1 MENKSYFSLYFF
13 QINIS
18 QYHDMKTFKYIGMP
32 YYVIV
37 IYVIEMKKNNLE
49 NENDDM
55 CEVFNSHED
64 VVDRVKER
72 IPEESEFAELSE
84 FFKIFGNPTRL
95 KIISLLS
102 IEDLCVCDI
111 CDALDLNQTTVS
123 NQLRILRA
131 NNIVKYQ
138 KEGKMARYSLTDLHI
153 EMIYKVGLEH
163 ILE

>member
-1 MENKSYFSLYFF
+1 MADN
-13 QINIS
+13 
-18 QYHDMKTFKYIGMP
+18 
-32 YYVIV
+32 
-37 IYVIEMKKNNLE
+37 NNLE
-49 NENDDM
+49 NNNDGV
-55 CEVFNSHED
+55 CEVFNAHED
-64 VVDRVKER
+64 VIERVQKRMIDEDQY
-72 IPEESEFAELSE
+72 SNLAE

-95 KIISLLS
+95 KILSLLA

-111 CDALDLNQTTVS
+111 CEALNLNQTTVS

>member
-1 MENKSYFSLYFF
+1 MIERVQKRM
-13 QINIS
+13 IEED
-18 QYHDMKTFKYIGMP
+18 QY
-32 YYVIV
+32 
-37 IYVIEMKKNNLE
+37 
-49 NENDDM
+49 
-55 CEVFNSHED
+55 S
-64 VVDRVKER
+64 
-72 IPEESEFAELSE
+72 ELSE

-95 KIISLLS
+95 KILSLLA

-111 CDALDLNQTTVS
+111 CEALNLNQTTVS

>member
-1 MENKSYFSLYFF
+1 MSN
-13 QINIS
+13 
-18 QYHDMKTFKYIGMP
+18 
-32 YYVIV
+32 
-37 IYVIEMKKNNLE
+37 NNLG
-49 NENDDM
+49 NNSDDV
-55 CEVFNSHED
+55 CEIFDSHED
-64 VVDRVKER
+64 IIERVKER
-72 IPEESEFAELSE
+72 MIEEDQYSELAE

-95 KIISLLS
+95 KILSLLA

-111 CDALDLNQTTVS
+111 CEALNLNQTTVS

-131 NNIVKYQ
+131 NNIVKYT

>member
-1 MENKSYFSLYFF
+1 ML
-13 QINIS
+13 
-18 QYHDMKTFKYIGMP
+18 
-32 YYVIV
+32 V
-37 IYVIEMKKNNLE
+37 
-49 NENDDM
+49 
-55 CEVFNSHED
+55 
-64 VVDRVKER
+64 
-72 IPEESEFAELSE
+72 
-84 FFKIFGNPTRL
+84 
-95 KIISLLS
+95 

-111 CDALDLNQTTVS
+111 SETLNLNQNTVS

>member
-1 MENKSYFSLYFF
+1 
-13 QINIS
+13 
-18 QYHDMKTFKYIGMP
+18 MKN
-32 YYVIV
+32 
-37 IYVIEMKKNNLE
+37 NNLE
-49 NENDDM
+49 NKDDDV
-55 CEVFNSHED
+55 CDVFDSHED
-64 VVDRVKER
+64 AVARVKER
-72 IPEESEFAELSE
+72 MPSEDEYSDLSE

-102 IEDLCVCDI
+102 VEDLCVCDI

-138 KEGKMARYSLTDLHI
+138 KEGKMARYSLTDNHI

>member
-1 MENKSYFSLYFF
+1 MEN
-13 QINIS
+13 
-18 QYHDMKTFKYIGMP
+18 
-32 YYVIV
+32 
-37 IYVIEMKKNNLE
+37 NNLE
-49 NENDDM
+49 NKNDDM
-55 CEVFNSHED
+55 CEIFDSHED
-64 VVDRVKER
+64 IVSRVKER
-72 IPEESEFAELSE
+72 IPEEAEFTDLSE

-102 IEDLCVCDI
+102 FEDLCVCDI
-111 CDALDLNQTTVS
+111 CEALDLNQTTVS

-153 EMIYKVGLEH
+153 EMIYKIGLEH

>member
-1 MENKSYFSLYFF
+1 
-13 QINIS
+13 
-18 QYHDMKTFKYIGMP
+18 
-32 YYVIV
+32 
-37 IYVIEMKKNNLE
+37 MKKK
-49 NENDDM
+49 DDDI
-55 CEVFNSHED
+55 CEIMDPHED
-64 VVDRVKER
+64 VIERVKTHM
-72 IPEESEFAELSE
+72 IDEEKYQELSE

-95 KIISLLS
+95 KILSLLA

-111 CDALDLNQTTVS
+111 CEALNLNQTTVS
-123 NQLRILRA
+123 NQLRVLRA

>member
-1 MENKSYFSLYFF
+1 MPEN
-13 QINIS
+13 N
-18 QYHDMKTFKYIGMP
+18 T
-32 YYVIV
+32 
-37 IYVIEMKKNNLE
+37 ENN
-49 NENDDM
+49 NEDI
-55 CEVFNSHED
+55 CEVFDSHED
-64 VVDRVKER
+64 VITRVQKR
-72 IPEESEFAELSE
+72 MIEEDQYSDLTE

-95 KIISLLS
+95 KILSLLV

-111 CDALDLNQTTVS
+111 SEALNLNQNTVS

-131 NNIVKYQ
+131 NNIVKYR

>member
-1 MENKSYFSLYFF
+1 MG
-13 QINIS
+13 
-18 QYHDMKTFKYIGMP
+18 MKD
-32 YYVIV
+32 
-37 IYVIEMKKNNLE
+37 KNLD
-49 NENDDM
+49 ENDDM

-64 VVDRVKER
+64 AVARVKER
-72 IPEESEFAELSE
+72 MISEDEYQELSE

-95 KIISLLS
+95 KIISLLAVD
-102 IEDLCVCDI
+102 DLCVCDI
-111 CDALDLNQTTVS
+111 CEALDLNQTTVS

>member
-1 MENKSYFSLYFF
+1 MTMENK
-13 QINIS
+13 
-18 QYHDMKTFKYIGMP
+18 D
-32 YYVIV
+32 
-37 IYVIEMKKNNLE
+37 NLE
-49 NENDDM
+49 NKNYDV
-55 CEVFNSHED
+55 CEIFNSNED
-64 VVDRVKER
+64 VVSRVKGRMPTED
-72 IPEESEFAELSE
+72 EYSELSE

-111 CDALDLNQTTVS
+111 CEALDLNQTTVS

-153 EMIYKVGLEH
+153 EMIYKIGLEH

>member
-1 MENKSYFSLYFF
+1 MMACVKYSTHMRMSLVVYENAYQMKLNSLSYQNS
-13 QINIS
+13 S
-18 QYHDMKTFKYIGMP
+18 KY
-32 YYVIV
+32 
-37 IYVIEMKKNNLE
+37 
-49 NENDDM
+49 
-55 CEVFNSHED
+55 
-64 VVDRVKER
+64 
-72 IPEESEFAELSE
+72 
-84 FFKIFGNPTRL
+84 FGNPTRL
-95 KIISLLS
+95 KIISLLA

-111 CDALDLNQTTVS
+111 CEALDLNQTTVS

>member
-1 MENKSYFSLYFF
+1 MTMEN
-13 QINIS
+13 
-18 QYHDMKTFKYIGMP
+18 
-32 YYVIV
+32 
-37 IYVIEMKKNNLE
+37 NNLE
-49 NENDDM
+49 NKNDDV

-64 VVDRVKER
+64 AVARVKER
-72 IPEESEFAELSE
+72 MPSEEEYSDLSE

-95 KIISLLS
+95 KIISLLCV
-102 IEDLCVCDI
+102 EDLCVCDI
-111 CDALDLNQTTVS
+111 CDALELNQTTVS

>member
-1 MENKSYFSLYFF
+1 
-13 QINIS
+13 
-18 QYHDMKTFKYIGMP
+18 MKN
-32 YYVIV
+32 
-37 IYVIEMKKNNLE
+37 NNLE
-49 NENDDM
+49 NENDDV
-55 CEVFNSHED
+55 CEVFDSHDE
-64 VVDRVKER
+64 VVARVKESMLL
-72 IPEESEFAELSE
+72 EEEYTDLSE

-102 IEDLCVCDI
+102 LEDLCVCDI
-111 CDALDLNQTTVS
+111 CESLDLNQTTVS

-138 KEGKMARYSLTDLHI
+138 KEGKMARYSLTNNHI

>member
-1 MENKSYFSLYFF
+1 MT
-13 QINIS
+13 
-18 QYHDMKTFKYIGMP
+18 MK
-32 YYVIV
+32 
-37 IYVIEMKKNNLE
+37 ENNLE
-49 NENDDM
+49 NVNDDM

-64 VVDRVKER
+64 AVARVKER
-72 IPEESEFAELSE
+72 MPSEEEYSDLSE

-95 KIISLLS
+95 KIISLLCV
-102 IEDLCVCDI
+102 EDLCVCDI
-111 CDALDLNQTTVS
+111 CEALDLNQTTVS

>member
-1 MENKSYFSLYFF
+1 MT
-13 QINIS
+13 
-18 QYHDMKTFKYIGMP
+18 MKN
-32 YYVIV
+32 
-37 IYVIEMKKNNLE
+37 NNLE
-49 NENDDM
+49 NENDDI
-55 CEVFNSHED
+55 CEVFDSHEE
-64 VVDRVKER
+64 VVARVKESMLL
-72 IPEESEFAELSE
+72 EEEYSDLSE

-102 IEDLCVCDI
+102 VEDLCVCDI
-111 CDALDLNQTTVS
+111 CESLDLNQTTVS

-138 KEGKMARYSLTDLHI
+138 KEGKMARYSLTDNHI

>member
-1 MENKSYFSLYFF
+1 MTEN
-13 QINIS
+13 NI
-18 QYHDMKTFKYIGMP
+18 
-32 YYVIV
+32 
-37 IYVIEMKKNNLE
+37 ENN
-49 NENDDM
+49 NDGI
-55 CEVFNSHED
+55 CEVFDSHED
-64 VVDRVKER
+64 VITRVQKR
-72 IPEESEFAELSE
+72 MIEEDQYSDLAE

-95 KIISLLS
+95 KILSLLV

-111 CDALDLNQTTVS
+111 SETLNLNQNTVS

>member
-1 MENKSYFSLYFF
+1 MTEN
-13 QINIS
+13 NI
-18 QYHDMKTFKYIGMP
+18 
-32 YYVIV
+32 
-37 IYVIEMKKNNLE
+37 ENN
-49 NENDDM
+49 NDGI
-55 CEVFNSHED
+55 CEVFDSHED
-64 VVDRVKER
+64 VITRVQKR
-72 IPEESEFAELSE
+72 MIEEGQYSDLAE

-95 KIISLLS
+95 KILSLLV

-111 CDALDLNQTTVS
+111 SKTLNLNQNTVS

-131 NNIVKYQ
+131 NNIVKYR

>member
-1 MENKSYFSLYFF
+1 MTMEN
-13 QINIS
+13 
-18 QYHDMKTFKYIGMP
+18 
-32 YYVIV
+32 
-37 IYVIEMKKNNLE
+37 NNLE
-49 NENDDM
+49 NKNDDV
-55 CEVFNSHED
+55 CDVFNSHED
-64 VVDRVKER
+64 AVARVKEKM
-72 IPEESEFAELSE
+72 PSEEEYSDLSE

-102 IEDLCVCDI
+102 VEDLCVCDI